1 LKRAKEEETDEA
13 KKRELDELEE
23 RKEALKTQ
31 TDLIWEAKDDILKAV
46 YIEKNEESIGL
57 ILAMARHELRI
68 LTSGKNESLKTLLSQ
83 NGGNFVENGS
93 LGDHVQLLA
102 DILVFG
108 AFGSCPACEN
118 FNFYYSADLRVYQCA
133 SAPCK
138 FFAQNVGRVP
148 VKSVSAAKG
157 LAKYKKKILLPG
169 GRVFPKLIDE
179 KVISLK
185 SAKKPSRK
193 RKHKKTYGVD
203 AYFSFGDDFHV
214 YVDANGDPHQFL
226 LHKVDEK
233 DGKTRFYKMQLL
245 QNDRKKEEGVLIRRY
260 GIVLTGTTNDLPK
273 KDEGAQFDFNE
284 FASALEDFEKI
295 FREKAGFPW
304 VQRHVEQK
312 KRAANDYALVEW
324 KVDLSGTY
332 GRASYDQDEDESA
345 PKEKQIKE

>member
-46 YIEKNEESIGL
+46 YSEKNEESIGL
-57 ILAMARHELRI
+57 RLAMARHEHRI
-68 LTSGKNESLKTLLSQ
+68 LTSGKNERLKTLLSQ

-108 AFGSCPACEN
+108 AFDYCPACEEEKA
-118 FNFYYSADLRVYQCA
+118 NFYYSADLRGYQCV

-138 FFAQNVGRVP
+138 YFNPKVDRVP
-148 VKSVSAAKG
+148 VKSISDEKG
-157 LAKYKKKILLPG
+157 LAKYEKKILLPG

-193 RKHKKTYGVD
+193 RKHKKAYGVD
-203 AYFSFGDDFHV
+203 AYFSLGDDFHV

-233 DGKTRFYKMQLL
+233 DGKTKFYKMQLL
-245 QNDRKKEEGVLIRRY
+245 QNDKKKEEGILIRRY
-260 GIVLTGTTNDLPK
+260 GIVLTGTTNDL
-273 KDEGAQFDFNE
+273 
-284 FASALEDFEKI
+284 
-295 FREKAGFPW
+295 
-304 VQRHVEQK
+304 
-312 KRAANDYALVEW
+312 
-324 KVDLSGTY
+324 SGTY
-332 GRASYDQDEDESA
+332 GRASNDQGEDEIA
-345 PKEKQIKE
+345 PMEKQIKEEPLSADDVLQATSGQFNADLEHRGLF